1 MAAGRRD
8 VRVGM
13 AGTIVHRAGRD
24 GANQEYLND
33 EIFSQPL
40 FSPGQLSRAVA
51 GWLVSAA
58 PRPMSSVLYYRCC
71 LRMWPDVATG
81 EQTITTTSRILS
93 HCCQL
98 EVGSFWIGSFDNFD
112 L

>member
-1 MAAGRRD
+1 
-8 VRVGM
+8 M

-40 FSPGQLSRAVA
+40 FSPGQLSRTSVVRP
-51 GWLVSAA
+51 LVSAA
-58 PRPMSSVLYYRCC
+58 PRPMSSVLYYLCC

-81 EQTITTTSRILS
+81 EQTITTSPATYFHVILAILETSFLILIKV
-93 HCCQL
+93 L
-98 EVGSFWIGSFDNFD
+98 GIGREFSETHFP
-112 L
+112 